1 VSSALSFPG
10 TVSSY
15 PPIERCDMSSPYPQQ
30 PPYPPQPK
38 RLERSKSNRVLG
50 GVCAGVA
57 NYLNMDPTLVRV
69 LTVVI
74 SLFTGVPVILYIIA
88 LFVVPEEGSQATSP
102 TYPPVAGPQ
111 AQTTGFP
118 PAPPQT
124 APPAYAPMPTSTPGQ
139 PAPPSAGSASAEDSV
154 WGSEGAPW
162 EQRQPSPGPVAP
174 QAEPAPEPEPVAPS
188 EPEAP
193 VAPAAH
199 EEDATESVSEPEGP
213 EERPAGAEGTPAEG
227 AAGSDSAQESEGGQ
241 QTDRS

>member
-1 VSSALSFPG
+1 
-10 TVSSY
+10 
-15 PPIERCDMSSPYPQQ
+15 MSSPYP
-30 PPYPPQPK
+30 PQAPK
-38 RLERSKSNRVLG
+38 RLERSKSNRILG

-88 LFVVPEEGSQATSP
+88 LFVVPEEGSDPAAP
-102 TYPPVAGPQ
+102 TYPPVGGPQ
-111 AQTTGFP
+111 AQATGFP
-118 PAPPQT
+118 TAPPQT
-124 APPAYAPMPTSTPGQ
+124 APPAYAPQSSS
-139 PAPPSAGSASAEDSV
+139 ASVPPQASSAQASAEDSV

-162 EQRQPSPGPVAP
+162 EQRQS
-174 QAEPAPEPEPVAPS
+174 APEPAAPQPVGPS

-199 EEDATESVSEPEGP
+199 EEDATESASEPEGP
-213 EERPAGAEGTPAEG
+213 GERSDGT
-227 AAGSDSAQESEGGQ
+227 SEGGQ

>member
-1 VSSALSFPG
+1 
-10 TVSSY
+10 
-15 PPIERCDMSSPYPQQ
+15 MSSPYPPQ
-30 PPYPPQPK
+30 PPR

-88 LFVVPEEGSQATSP
+88 LFVVPEEGSQPATP
-102 TYPPVAGPQ
+102 GYPPVAGPQ
-111 AQTTGFP
+111 GQAAGYPTGSQQTAGYPTAPQQTAQPAYPPSGPTQTPQP
-118 PAPPQT
+118 PAPPV
-124 APPAYAPMPTSTPGQ
+124 
-139 PAPPSAGSASAEDSV
+139 SAEDSV

-162 EQRQPSPGPVAP
+162 EQRQP
-174 QAEPAPEPEPVAPS
+174 APEPTAESQPEPTGPS

-199 EEDATESVSEPEGP
+199 EEDATESAPEPEGP
-213 EERPAGAEGTPAEG
+213 EERPAMADNPPTEPQAGTE
-227 AAGSDSAQESEGGQ
+227 SVEESEGGQ
-241 QTDRS
+241 QTDKS

>member
-1 VSSALSFPG
+1 
-10 TVSSY
+10 
-15 PPIERCDMSSPYPQQ
+15 MSSPYP
-30 PPYPPQPK
+30 PQAPK

-74 SLFTGVPVILYIIA
+74 SLFTGVPIILYIIA
-88 LFVVPEEGSQATSP
+88 LFVVPEEGSQPIPPS
-102 TYPPVAGPQ
+102 YPPVGGPQ
-111 AQTTGFP
+111 GQTSGFSAAQ
-118 PAPPQT
+118 PQT
-124 APPAYAPMPTSTPGQ
+124 GQ
-139 PAPPSAGSASAEDSV
+139 PAYTSPATSAPRQPSQAGGSASAEDSV

-162 EQRQPSPGPVAP
+162 EQRQQESTTP
-174 QAEPAPEPEPVAPS
+174 QAQSASVSEPAAPS

-199 EEDATESVSEPEGP
+199 EEDATEWAAEPEGP
-213 EERPAGAEGTPAEG
+213 EARPAGTESAQSEG
-227 AAGSDSAQESEGGQ
+227 AAGAESGSESEGEQ